1 MKSLVSK
8 FALKKLNQRKWSNA
22 LSATRKEVREF
33 TESIYDESKVI
44 VNCETSY
51 NSPSPSGRELERGGF
66 PMRENRR
73 QTALARKLRQGQT
86 DAEKALWG
94 RLKNNQLEGVKF
106 RRQQPLGS
114 YIVDFVSFERKIIIE
129 VDGGQ
134 HNEREVEKRDEERT
148 TWLKGRGY
156 QVLRLWNNDVLTN
169 MEGVLEKIE
178 EALS

>member
-1 MKSLVSK
+1 
-8 FALKKLNQRKWSNA
+8 
-22 LSATRKEVREF
+22 
-33 TESIYDESKVI
+33 
-44 VNCETSY
+44 
-51 NSPSPSGRELERGGF
+51 
-66 PMRENRR
+66 MRENRR